1 MNNFGN
7 RYSVKKTD
15 HKIIWAAK
23 YQQMND
29 FFCRFPEMSAFISK
43 YIVIG
48 YSLLVGLHTIVFE
61 GFCLNMKLS

>member
-7 RYSVKKTD
+7 RYSEKKTD

-29 FFCRFPEMSAFISK
+29 FFA
-43 YIVIG
+43 
-48 YSLLVGLHTIVFE
+48 
-61 GFCLNMKLS
+61 GFLK

>member
-7 RYSVKKTD
+7 RYSEKKTD

-29 FFCRFPEMSAFISK
+29 ILCRFLETSAFISK

-48 YSLLVGLHTIVFE
+48 YSLLVGLHTIVSE
-61 GFCLNMKLS
+61 GFC